1 MADEKET
8 LQEVKEKLVRIE
20 VLLESLKD
28 ANELKLVIVEEK
40 IKVVNNRIKDIED
53 NSKWLWRAVA
63 GAIIS
68 AIMAL
73 LFKR

>member
-8 LQEVKEKLVRIE
+8 LQEVKEKLERIE
-20 VLLESLKD
+20 VLLESFKD
-28 ANELKLVIVEEK
+28 ANELKLVTVEEK
-40 IKVVNNRIKDIED
+40 IKVVNNRVKDLED
-53 NSKWLWRAVA
+53 NSKWLWRAVV

-68 AIMAL
+68 AITAL

>member
-40 IKVVNNRIKDIED
+40 IKVVNNRIKDLED

>member
-28 ANELKLVIVEEK
+28 VNELKLVTVEEK
-40 IKVVNNRIKDIED
+40 IKVVNNRVKDLED
-53 NSKWLWRAVA
+53 NSKWLWRAVV

-68 AIMAL
+68 AITAL